1 MKKIVLQLLIV
12 ALAFT
17 ACTNHEEFII
27 NGSLPDN
34 SFDGEWIYL
43 VPMVNAPVERVDSTT
58 IKNGGF
64 SFKKNVDSTEIYV
77 IRARPYLRLSL
88 QELLVVKEP
97 GSIQAVL
104 GKNSSAGGTALNDS
118 LQQWKEHKQQFDTRQ
133 LILQKNLKSSDE
145 AGKEQIQ
152 SMLRDLHTE
161 QIQYNFRFA
170 GNNKD
175 NVVGQMVIRFMKGAF
190 SPEQRKQLGVK

>member
-1 MKKIVLQLLIV
+1 MKKIVLQLLFV